1 MKIVFVVSE
10 AMPFASTGGLAEVA
24 YSLPIALQKLGAKVI
39 TIMPLYK
46 VIKDEYKEKLTFID
60 EINIS
65 LGWRRQ
71 YCGIYYYKHENID
84 YYFVDN
90 EQYYNREKLYSYFD
104 DGERFAFFSKSIY
117 HVLKT
122 ISFDPDIIHCH
133 DHQTALAILYY
144 KIATKKLPKFVF
156 TIHNIE
162 YQGKY
167 NQYILGDIFGL
178 DNKFL
183 DLVSFDGKINLIK
196 TGIEVSDLV
205 TTVSN
210 RYKKELTYSQF
221 SHGLEIVINNNKNK
235 LIGILNGIDYDFYNS
250 KDDGALYK
258 NYDFKTISDKQK
270 NKEYLQKIYQLNP
283 IDVPLICMITRL
295 AEHKGI
301 DLVIDKIDEIMN
313 MNLQMIILGSGD
325 EHYNNY
331 FKEARNRYNNLVY
344 IENYNVDK
352 AKQIYSG
359 ADFLLMPSRIEPCG
373 LSQMIALRY
382 GTLPIVRA
390 TGGLFDSIKNS
401 YGFLF
406 KRFDSN
412 EMLEKIKEA
421 LLIYQDKTKLY
432 QMIKEGFKQDFSWG
446 NQAELYLNAYLKLIQ
461 E

>member
-1 MKIVFVVSE
+1 
-10 AMPFASTGGLAEVA
+10 
-24 YSLPIALQKLGAKVI
+24 
-39 TIMPLYK
+39 
-46 VIKDEYKEKLTFID
+46 
-60 EINIS
+60 
-65 LGWRRQ
+65 
-71 YCGIYYYKHENID
+71 
-84 YYFVDN
+84 
-90 EQYYNREKLYSYFD
+90 
-104 DGERFAFFSKSIY
+104 
-117 HVLKT
+117 
-122 ISFDPDIIHCH
+122 
-133 DHQTALAILYY
+133 
-144 KIATKKLPKFVF
+144 
-156 TIHNIE
+156 
-162 YQGKY
+162 
-167 NQYILGDIFGL
+167 
-178 DNKFL
+178 
-183 DLVSFDGKINLIK
+183 
-196 TGIEVSDLV
+196 
-205 TTVSN
+205 
-210 RYKKELTYSQF
+210 
-221 SHGLEIVINNNKNK
+221 
-235 LIGILNGIDYDFYNS
+235 
-250 KDDGALYK
+250 
-258 NYDFKTISDKQK
+258 
-270 NKEYLQKIYQLNP
+270 
-283 IDVPLICMITRL
+283 
-295 AEHKGI
+295 
-301 DLVIDKIDEIMN
+301 MN

-406 KRFDSN
+406 KRFESN